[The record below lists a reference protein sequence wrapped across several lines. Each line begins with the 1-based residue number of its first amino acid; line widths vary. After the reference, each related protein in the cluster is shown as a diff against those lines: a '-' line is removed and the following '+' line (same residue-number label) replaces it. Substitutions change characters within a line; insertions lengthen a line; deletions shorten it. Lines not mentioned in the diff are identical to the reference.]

1 MKKYYFTLLYIAF
14 VIAVI
19 GTNWHE
25 KLFDFSQKMALG
37 KVLILLIWL
46 SFSILTIKYSIEENF
61 FKSLKKITAFRWGR
75 QIGLDLWVGQTL
87 ALIIVYWFTGSFLT
101 VLLWLIPF
109 IVFGN
114 LATLLF
120 FFMNYDA
127 LVGQIISNL

>member
-61 FKSLKKITAFRWGR
+61 FKSLKKITDFRWGR